1 MQVERQSVANRME
14 SRSYSFSF
22 YLERWQPSSCLIQEV
37 HLWHVSFSLFHQHAP
52 CTLCAARCFLP
63 TQHLFD
69 LIRSQEIDGCSI
81 IVKITHRKSLSPL
94 HPWKC
99 QRACCTGSLSQRTEV
114 FGWISSL
121 VFAGELN
128 TQFSLLSI
136 VLHNVIV
143 FNSKIKNFR
152 FKFTHVYNYS

>member
-1 MQVERQSVANRME
+1 MQVERQPVTTGME
-14 SRSYSFSF
+14 SRSYSFASD
-22 YLERWQPSSCLIQEV
+22 LERWQPSSCLIQEV
-37 HLWHVSFSLFHQHAP
+37 HLWHVSLSFSLFHQHAP
-52 CTLCAARCFLP
+52 CTLHAARCFLP

-99 QRACCTGSLSQRTEV
+99 QRARCAGSLSRRMKV

-121 VFAGELN
+121 VFTGQLWVKD
-128 TQFSLLSI
+128 QLMVYII
-136 VLHNVIV
+136 VHC
-143 FNSKIKNFR
+143 SS
-152 FKFTHVYNYS
+152 Y